1 MVSAVPMKTAPT
13 FSNTRIW
20 PGSLGASPIGLGN
33 PKPTSPGTDMDSA
46 PMMNGNSARKT
57 K

>member
-13 FSNTRIW
+13 LSNTRIW
-20 PGSLGASPIGLGN
+20 PGSLGALPIGLGK
-33 PKPTSPGTDMDSA
+33 PKPTSPGTDIDSE
-46 PMMNGNSARKT
+46 PMMNGSSARKT